1 MNAILT
7 IRIFI
12 GNLLYKLGIK
22 PKIEAYG
29 DNGEVIGGG
38 FIRIKNRLAYH
49 YGADAYIFPVTKLPD
64 FIDL

>member
-29 DNGEVIGGG
+29 NNGEVIGGG
-38 FIRIKNRLAYH
+38 FIRIKKRLAYH
-49 YGADAYIFPVTKLPD
+49 YGLEAFVFPVTKLPD
-64 FIDL
+64 FINL